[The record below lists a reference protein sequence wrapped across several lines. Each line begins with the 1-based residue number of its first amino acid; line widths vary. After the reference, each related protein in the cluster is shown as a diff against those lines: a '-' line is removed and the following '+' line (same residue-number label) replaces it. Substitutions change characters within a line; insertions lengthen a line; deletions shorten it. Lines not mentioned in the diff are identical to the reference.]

1 MRCARGRARAHVDGE
16 NKRLARVHDG
26 RGPYRTSE
34 KVHEMSSLREMAK
47 LEFTEEVTAASGAK
61 QISSSPRETIVLR
74 LSL

>member
-1 MRCARGRARAHVDGE
+1 MSMEKINALLAFMTAAGLKELQKKYMKCLACA
-16 NKRLARVHDG
+16 
-26 RGPYRTSE
+26 
-34 KVHEMSSLREMAK
+34 MAK